1 VCVRARAR
9 ACVCVCVCVCVNLAL
24 KLTNVFN
31 KRLMSPAPLLFWFY
45 TAALLT
51 SV

>member
-1 VCVRARAR
+1 ML
-9 ACVCVCVCVCVNLAL
+9 CVCVCMCVNLAL

-45 TAALLT
+45 TAYKCL
-51 SV
+51 SVLRIGAYIW